1 MVWAIFT
8 DREAVDLLDA
18 AAEMAAAALAAR
30 SRRVDEDGVIKRSV
44 DMSRIKLATLR
55 SAFHEGPLIGLAE
68 FTQDEL
74 SQFHALA
81 EIVRTSE
88 NAHEQEAAFKAM
100 RSLMLRPGPQEP
112 STLGSDPWGDDD
124 LPKPAIRGGEGKA
137 ASRKAGVR
145 KVRRKASD

>member
-55 SAFHEGPLIGLAE
+55 SAFQEGPLIDLADFAQDE
-68 FTQDEL
+68 FTQ
-74 SQFHALA
+74 FRALA
-81 EIVRTSE
+81 KLVLESE
-88 NAHEQEAAFKAM
+88 NPHEQEAAFKAM
-100 RSLMLRPGPQEP
+100 RSLMLRPGTQEP

-137 ASRKAGVR
+137 ASRKADVR
-145 KVRRKASD
+145 KVR

>member
-68 FTQDEL
+68 FAQDEL
-74 SQFHALA
+74 DQFRKFAQLVL
-81 EIVRTSE
+81 ESE
-88 NAHEQEAAFKAM
+88 VPHEQEAAFKAM
-100 RSLMLRPGPQEP
+100 RSLMLRPGPQKP
-112 STLGSDPWGDDD
+112 SPLGSDPWGDDD
-124 LPKPAIRGGEGKA
+124 LPKPAIRAGEGTA
-137 ASRKAGVR
+137 ASGKADLR
-145 KVRRKASD
+145 KVRRKSGD